1 MRLHVCCCLRLSLSE
16 QEKQRSSSLQV
27 APLWLLPLWLIAS
40 VLIHVKG
47 SHWGNERYSFLR
59 PSVMFL
65 LSYSF
70 FLCHLVFLLVT
81 SLLDNMVGQESD
93 VCRTY
98 TLLFQ
103 HFALFRFLRL
113 SMVFPLS
120 YSCFLCH
127 LVFLLLLTSLLD
139 NMVGQEFD
147 VCRTF
152 TLLFQHFALFRF
164 LRLSMVFPLSYSCF
178 LCHLVFLLL
187 LTSLLDN
194 MVGQEFDV
202 CRTFTL
208 LFQHFALFR
217 FLRLSMVFP
226 LSYSCFLC
234 HLVFLL
240 LLTSLLDNMVG
251 QEFDVCR
258 TFTLLFQHFALFRFL
273 RLSMMFPL
281 SYSCRLVF
289 IFSSSLLDN
298 MVIRESDVCR
308 TFTLLFEHSALIV
321 SIRLPVL
328 LPQCPLLLICFL
340 IIALST
346 SFSINLYNSCI
357 SVVFGPVVHLFDI
370 SSNNTC
376 LSCMFFVCPIWDI

>member
-1 MRLHVCCCLRLSLSE
+1 MLFVSSAVCDVSA
-16 QEKQRSSSLQV
+16 V
-27 APLWLLPLWLIAS
+27 LLI
-40 VLIHVKG
+40 
-47 SHWGNERYSFLR
+47 
-59 PSVMFL
+59 
-65 LSYSF
+65 
-70 FLCHLVFLLVT
+70 LLV
-81 SLLDNMVGQESD
+81 SSRLPSRHFSAGQHS
-93 VCRTY
+93 
-98 TLLFQ
+98 
-103 HFALFRFLRL
+103 RFLRL
-113 SMVFPLS
+113 SVVFPLS

-164 LRLSMVFPLSYSCF
+164 LRLSVVFLLSYSSWKF
-178 LCHLVFLLL
+178 FVI
-187 LTSLLDN
+187 
-194 MVGQEFDV
+194 
-202 CRTFTL
+202 
-208 LFQHFALFR
+208 LF
-217 FLRLSMVFP
+217 
-226 LSYSCFLC
+226 
-234 HLVFLL
+234 
-240 LLTSLLDNMVG
+240 
-251 QEFDVCR
+251 E
-258 TFTLLFQHFALFRFL
+258 
-273 RLSMMFPL
+273 
-281 SYSCRLVF
+281 CRLVF

>member
-1 MRLHVCCCLRLSLSE
+1 
-16 QEKQRSSSLQV
+16 
-27 APLWLLPLWLIAS
+27 
-40 VLIHVKG
+40 
-47 SHWGNERYSFLR
+47 
-59 PSVMFL
+59 MFL

-81 SLLDNMVGQESD
+81 SLLDNIVGQESD

-113 SMVFPLS
+113 SVVFPLS

-164 LRLSMVFPLSYSCF
+164 LRLSVVFLLSYSSWKF
-178 LCHLVFLLL
+178 FVI
-187 LTSLLDN
+187 
-194 MVGQEFDV
+194 
-202 CRTFTL
+202 
-208 LFQHFALFR
+208 LF
-217 FLRLSMVFP
+217 
-226 LSYSCFLC
+226 
-234 HLVFLL
+234 
-240 LLTSLLDNMVG
+240 
-251 QEFDVCR
+251 E
-258 TFTLLFQHFALFRFL
+258 
-273 RLSMMFPL
+273 
-281 SYSCRLVF
+281 CRLVF

>member
-1 MRLHVCCCLRLSLSE
+1 MFAAPTPCSFSIS
-16 QEKQRSSSLQV
+16 RSSGFFDSL
-27 APLWLLPLWLIAS
+27 WCS
-40 VLIHVKG
+40 RCLIHASCVI
-47 SHWGNERYSFLR
+47 SS
-59 PSVMFL
+59 
-65 LSYSF
+65 SF
-70 FLCHLVFLLVT
+70 FS
-81 SLLDNMVGQESD
+81 SLLCWTTWLVKSLM
-93 VCRTY
+93 
-98 TLLFQ
+98 
-103 HFALFRFLRL
+103 FAAPSPCSFSISRSSGFFDSLWCSRCLIHA
-113 SMVFPLS
+113 
-120 YSCFLCH
+120 SCVISSSF
-127 LVFLLLLTSLLD
+127 FFLTSLLD

-164 LRLSMVFPLSYSCF
+164 LRLSMV
-178 LCHLVFLLL
+178 
-187 LTSLLDN
+187 
-194 MVGQEFDV
+194 
-202 CRTFTL
+202 
-208 LFQHFALFR
+208 
-217 FLRLSMVFP
+217 
-226 LSYSCFLC
+226 
-234 HLVFLL
+234 
-240 LLTSLLDNMVG
+240 
-251 QEFDVCR
+251 
-258 TFTLLFQHFALFRFL
+258 
-273 RLSMMFPL
+273 FPL

>member
-1 MRLHVCCCLRLSLSE
+1 MSGERLHVCCCLRLSLSE

-98 TLLFQ
+98 
-103 HFALFRFLRL
+103 
-113 SMVFPLS
+113 
-120 YSCFLCH
+120 
-127 LVFLLLLTSLLD
+127 
-139 NMVGQEFD
+139 
-147 VCRTF
+147 

>member
-1 MRLHVCCCLRLSLSE
+1 MSGERLHVCCCLRLSLSE

-27 APLWLLPLWLIAS
+27 APLWLLPLWLLAS

-164 LRLSMVFPLSYSCF
+164 LRLSMVFPLSYSC
-178 LCHLVFLLL
+178 
-187 LTSLLDN
+187 
-194 MVGQEFDV
+194 
-202 CRTFTL
+202 
-208 LFQHFALFR
+208 
-217 FLRLSMVFP
+217 
-226 LSYSCFLC
+226 
-234 HLVFLL
+234 
-240 LLTSLLDNMVG
+240 
-251 QEFDVCR
+251 
-258 TFTLLFQHFALFRFL
+258 
-273 RLSMMFPL
+273 
-281 SYSCRLVF
+281 RLVF